1 MRPRHALVLALGAL
15 SAIPAA
21 ALAHG
26 AEGSD
31 ARAAAEQLRADWLSA
46 WSPSPLQMAPVLLAL
61 ALYGLRARRLGARLP
76 AWRAWC
82 FAGGMLVLT
91 LAVISPIDPVGERG
105 LFSVHMLQ
113 HVLMG
118 DIAALLIVLGVTGP
132 VLRPALALRSVR
144 RLRVLSHPFVAL
156 PLWTLSLLAWHVPAL
171 YEASLSN
178 DVVHALEHIS
188 FVTFGCLMWSAVI
201 EPLPGPE
208 WFGTGWKI
216 AYIGAV
222 RVVQMILGNVLWFSG
237 TVLYPTYRETA
248 PAFGQTGLED
258 QVNAGTIMMVEGGL
272 VTLAAALVLFF
283 RLSREGELRQSLIE
297 RGVPAAAARR
307 AVRYGR
313 GEALAARHGLRPAD
327 GLATWDDPTGANA
340 GATAAG
346 ARRGPVT

>member
-1 MRPRHALVLALGAL
+1 MRPALRHAPALALGAAL
-15 SAIPAA
+15 ALPAA

-26 AEGSD
+26 AD
-31 ARAAAEQLRADWLSA
+31 TTDLHRRAEVLREEWATLWSA
-46 WSPSPLQMAPVLLAL
+46 SPLQLAPILVAS
-61 ALYGLRARRLGARLP
+61 ALYLVRARRLGGRLP

-82 FAGGMLVLT
+82 FAGGMLVLA
-91 LAVISPIDPVGERG
+91 LAVVSPLDPVGEGG
-105 LFSVHMLQ
+105 LFSAHMLQ

-118 DIAALLIVLGVTGP
+118 DIAALLLVLGVTGP
-132 VLRPALALRSVR
+132 ILRPALALGWVQ
-144 RLRVLSHPFVAL
+144 RLRLLSHPFVAL

-178 DVVHALEHIS
+178 AFVHALEHAS

-222 RVVQMILGNVLWFSG
+222 RIVQMILGNILWFSG
-237 TVLYPTYRETA
+237 SVLYPTYAETA

-272 VTLAAALVLFF
+272 VTLATALVLFF
-283 RLSREGELRQSLIE
+283 RLSRESEMRQSLIE
-297 RGVPAAAARR
+297 RGVPVAAVRR

-313 GEALAARHGLRPAD
+313 ADALAARHGLSAA
-327 GLATWDDPTGANA
+327 GAATWDDPMGAHA
-340 GATAAG
+340 ATAARDR
-346 ARRGPVT
+346 ADT